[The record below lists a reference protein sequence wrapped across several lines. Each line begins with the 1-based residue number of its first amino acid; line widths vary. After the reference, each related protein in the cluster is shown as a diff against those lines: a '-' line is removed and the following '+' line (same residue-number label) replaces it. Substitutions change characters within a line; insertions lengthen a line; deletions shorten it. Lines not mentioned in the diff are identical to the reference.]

1 MYNYYVV
8 CDTLKDLVKEA
19 ISKNDIFNYVIAP
32 IEDAEYICTDK
43 VHSICTYQVFGVPS
57 IKIADSIIKY
67 INDNIPFCDIK
78 ITGIETG
85 INDLMLSFIIVFTTI
100 DTAPIKFDYTRIDE
114 DY

>member
-19 ISKNDIFNYVIAP
+19 ISKNDIFNYAIAP

-57 IKIADSIIKY
+57 IKTAKSIIGY
-67 INDNIPFCDIK
+67 IRKNIPFCDITCSFMTTY
-78 ITGIETG
+78 TG
-85 INDLMLSFIIVFTTI
+85 DLLLSFIIIFTTI
-100 DTAPIKFDYTRIDE
+100 DIDPIKFDYTRIDE